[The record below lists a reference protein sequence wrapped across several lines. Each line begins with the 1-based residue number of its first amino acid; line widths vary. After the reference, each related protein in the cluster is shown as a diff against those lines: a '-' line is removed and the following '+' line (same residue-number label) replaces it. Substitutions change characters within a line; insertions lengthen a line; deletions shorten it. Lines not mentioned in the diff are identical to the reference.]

1 MWEESKIF
9 EANVDGRKK
18 YLVTVPYSYAN
29 GLLHAGHLVTI
40 SK

>member
-1 MWEESKIF
+1 MD
-9 EANVDGRKK
+9 NRKK

-29 GLLHAGHLVTI
+29 GLLHAGHLFTI